1 MPEGRVIYINFR
13 KEYMK
18 TNEAINILEQI
29 ATIPSLSGE
38 EKNVGKKL
46 CEILTQVGCTVRK
59 IPVDDGGFN
68 VVGTVGDPK
77 ILFASH
83 MDTVSGG
90 KPFSK
95 SGNAFY
101 GRGVC
106 DAKASIAAMIA
117 AAKSAIV
124 DNLTNF
130 GLAFTVGEETTFRGA
145 EKLVSLFQ
153 PFPFTIVGEPT
164 SLDLVNAQ
172 FGCASY
178 TITANGK
185 AAHSSKPNEGIN
197 AIDLIVQAIEK
208 SKSMKMTGK
217 TFFSVCKIAGGVAD
231 NIIPDTASAVLS
243 FRTDPG
249 DNADYK
255 AMIQNTV
262 GNSISVTEDFLM
274 MGVSTTI
281 PKELNFLKQTARTV
295 TYGSELSLYKN
306 GIILGPGDIAVAH
319 SDDEVIDLAEVK
331 KASELYKKIIQN
343 FQ

>member
-1 MPEGRVIYINFR
+1 
-13 KEYMK
+13 MK
-18 TNEAINILEQI
+18 TNEATNILEQI
-29 ATIPSLSGE
+29 ATIPSFSGDE
-38 EKNVGKKL
+38 NNVGKKL
-46 CEILTQVGCTVRK
+46 CEILTQIGCTVRK
-59 IPVDDGGFN
+59 VSVDKGGFN
-68 VVGTVGDPK
+68 VLGTVGIPK

-95 SGNAFY
+95 SGNKFY

-117 AAKSAIV
+117 AAKSAIA

-130 GLAFTVGEETTFRGA
+130 GLAFTVGEETIFRGA

-178 TITANGK
+178 TITAKGK

-197 AIDLIVQAIEK
+197 AIDLIVQAIQNAK
-208 SKSMKMTGK
+208 SIQLTGN
-217 TFFSVCKIAGGVAD
+217 TFFSVCQIAGGVAD
-231 NIIPDTASAVLS
+231 NIIPDTATAVIS
-243 FRTDPG
+243 FRTDPKDMTNYG
-249 DNADYK
+249 SV
-255 AMIQNTV
+255 IQDTV
-262 GNSISVTEDFLM
+262 GNTISVTKDFVM
-274 MGVSTTI
+274 PGVNTII
-281 PKELNFLKQTARTV
+281 PKELDFLKESARTV

-306 GIILGPGDIAVAH
+306 GVIIGPGDIAVAH
-319 SDDEVIDLAEVK
+319 SDDEVIALAEVEQ
-331 KASELYKKIIQN
+331 ASELYKKIIQN
-343 FQ
+343 FQCSD